1 MNDFASSTKDPV
13 LHQRPNWWDLSRK
26 AITVLSNFFVPPL
39 CQSCHQP
46 LIQHN
51 AVCARCWQDVNF
63 IVHPM
68 CDRLGIPLPS
78 DPGGQVVVSAA
89 AAANPPNYDR
99 ARAVAHYT
107 GAMRQLIHT
116 FKYADQHAPRQLFKR
131 WLQLAG
137 NELFKDCEF
146 IIPVPL
152 SRQKLRA
159 RRYNQAAILAKDLA
173 PDVGLK
179 FEPQILRRRKNT
191 LSQVGLTRD
200 QRRRNLQGAF
210 EVHQS
215 KTAAIDGRSILLI
228 DDVITTGTTVDTCA
242 RVLKHAGAARVDILS
257 LAIVTNE
264 SRIVL

>member
-1 MNDFASSTKDPV
+1 MNDFSGRTEDPT
-13 LHQRPNWWDLSRK
+13 LHPHLNWWDLSRR
-26 AITVLSNFFVPPL
+26 AMTVVSNFFVPPL

-51 AVCARCWQDVNF
+51 AICARCWQDINF
-63 IVHPM
+63 IVHPV
-68 CDRLGIPLPS
+68 CDRLGIPLPF
-78 DPGGQVVVSAA
+78 DPGGDVVISAA

-107 GAMRQLIHT
+107 GTMRQLIHT

-131 WLQLAG
+131 WLHLAG
-137 NELFKDCEF
+137 KELFKDTEI

-159 RRYNQAAILAKDLA
+159 RRYNQSAILAKDLA
-173 PDVGLK
+173 PDVGIR
-179 FEPQILRRRKNT
+179 FEPQVLRRRKNT

-210 EVHQS
+210 EVQRS
-215 KTAAIDGRSILLI
+215 KNAMIDGRSILLI

-242 RVLKHAGAARVDILS
+242 RILKNAGAAKVDVLS